1 VLLSNPATLKRAFGS
16 GGASLVLGLRNY
28 LH

>member
-1 VLLSNPATLKRAFGS
+1 VLRSNLATLKRAFES
-16 GGASLVLGLRNY
+16 GGASLVLGLRSY